1 VNVRV
6 PSIPEIGAMP
16 TPPDRHGE
24 AASAS
29 WFSEAVSWGRA
40 GKLRGSL
47 ERSWLLQGVARQFGL
62 ARALLHGLLEW

>member
-1 VNVRV
+1 MRA
-6 PSIPEIGAMP
+6 PIICERGAML
-16 TPPDRHGE
+16 TPPDLHGE
-24 AASAS
+24 AASAP

-47 ERSWLLQGVARQFGL
+47 EGSWLSQGMARQLGL